1 MTFARSKNKVKST
14 AALRGGTF
22 NRGKVMKVTRLKRG
36 YRINL
41 SDAEMSVLTKVFS
54 EGSGSSMIEDP
65 DEWPWTPAE
74 KGVARKIPFM
84 LGEQWLDVTEDKRGK

>member
-1 MTFARSKNKVKST
+1 
-14 AALRGGTF
+14 
-22 NRGKVMKVTRLKRG
+22 MKVTRLKRG

-41 SDAEMSVLTKVFS
+41 SDTEMSVLKRVFS

-84 LGEQWLDVTEDKRGK
+84 AGEEWLYVTEDKRGK